1 MFKYLVNISS
11 AEVQL
16 IEGKVKVPF
25 KGCVPV
31 SKKEA
36 DHDDVAD
43 CIRRKWVK
51 LVEREPTEGELAKLV
66 SGIEDPPEIVFSEP
80 AVRGTSEPPTKA
92 KKAAKAEDK
101 TAETTEETK

>member
-1 MFKYLVNISS
+1 MFKYLVNISD

-25 KGCVPV
+25 KSYVPV
-31 SKKEA
+31 SKREA

-51 LVEREPTEGELAKLV
+51 LIDREPTPGELEKLV
-66 SGIEDPPEIVFSEP
+66 SGVEDKPEISFSEP
-80 AVRGTSEPPTKA
+80 EVRGTTEPPRA
-92 KKAAKAEDK
+92 KKAAKAGEK
-101 TAETTEETK
+101 PAETTEEIK